1 MVLLYAG
8 NKDAQHS
15 YIAAAKDKNYEV
27 LLLDSPI
34 ISHLIQK
41 LEGDNSDI
49 TFVRVDSDHIDNLIK
64 KRKQPFQN
72 CQTKK
77 KKA

>member
-1 MVLLYAG
+1 
-8 NKDAQHS
+8 
-15 YIAAAKDKNYEV
+15 V

-41 LEGDNSDI
+41 LESDNSDI

-64 KRKQPFQN
+64 KDEDAISKLSEEEQANLKTVLETIVPQPTYSVN
-72 CQTKK
+72 SKR
-77 KKA
+77 